1 MKKIYKALLLIL
13 CMVPICLQC
22 ASASDLF
29 YVSSDNFAYFI
40 VENNGLM
47 EMDLETGE
55 ALVYNEYIDIPSIVL
70 APDGD
75 ILINMR
81 YTIIKTDLYENTST
95 IFTIENEIEYWIYHM
110 KMFDDVLYVATTDEK
125 IYSMQPDGSDC
136 VQIADDAY
144 LLDYAVL
151 GTDLY
156 YCDGTAL
163 YWIDLQNESAKAQ
176 IIVNDIVDAIEI
188 FGDTVY
194 FTLGADRVLCAL
206 ESDGEYTP
214 LPLQGIREFVI
225 LPDGERVAAIMRRD
239 SSLRVFE
246 LNTGRECAVVAKDC
260 FTVAVAADE
269 KGFYYKVMEERSY
282 IYTVYRI
289 NEDYSSTLIEEN

>member
-1 MKKIYKALLLIL
+1 
-13 CMVPICLQC
+13 
-22 ASASDLF
+22 
-29 YVSSDNFAYFI
+29 
-40 VENNGLM
+40 
-47 EMDLETGE
+47 
-55 ALVYNEYIDIPSIVL
+55 
-70 APDGD
+70 
-75 ILINMR
+75 
-81 YTIIKTDLYENTST
+81 
-95 IFTIENEIEYWIYHM
+95 M

>member
-1 MKKIYKALLLIL
+1 MKKIYKVLLLIL
-13 CMVPICLQC
+13 CMMPMCLQC
-22 ASASDLF
+22 ASAVDLF
-29 YVSSDNFAYFI
+29 YVSSDDFAYFI

-55 ALVYNEYIDIPSIVL
+55 ALVYNEYIDIPSIAL

-95 IFTIENEIEYWIYHM
+95 IFSLEDETDAWIYHM
-110 KMFDDVLYVATTDEK
+110 KMFDGVLYVATTDEK
-125 IYSMQPDGSDC
+125 IYSMQPDGTDC

-156 YCDGTAL
+156 YCDGAAL

-176 IIVNDIVDAIEI
+176 IIVNDIVDTIEI

-206 ESDGEYTP
+206 ESDGEYAP
-214 LPLQGIREFVI
+214 LPLQGVREFAI

-246 LNTGRECAVVAKDC
+246 LNTGEECAVVAADC

-269 KGFYYKVMEERSY
+269 RGFYYKVMEERSY
-282 IYTVYRI
+282 IYTVYRT

>member
-1 MKKIYKALLLIL
+1 
-13 CMVPICLQC
+13 
-22 ASASDLF
+22 
-29 YVSSDNFAYFI
+29 
-40 VENNGLM
+40 M

-55 ALVYNEYIDIPSIVL
+55 ALIYNEYIDIPSIAL

-176 IIVNDIVDAIEI
+176 IVVNDIVDAIEI

-246 LNTGRECAVVAKDC
+246 LNTGEECAVVAKDC

-282 IYTVYRI
+282 IYTVYQV
-289 NEDYSSTLIEEN
+289 NADYSSTLIEEN

>member
-1 MKKIYKALLLIL
+1 MKKLRKILPLLL
-13 CMVPICLQC
+13 CMSVVCLQD
-22 ASASDLF
+22 ASAVDLF
-29 YVSSDNFAYFI
+29 YTSSENFAYFI

-47 EMDLETGE
+47 EMDLETDE
-55 ALVYNEYIDIPSIVL
+55 ALVYNEYIDIPSIAL

-176 IIVNDIVDAIEI
+176 IVVNDIVDAIEI

>member
-1 MKKIYKALLLIL
+1 MKKLRKILPLLL
-13 CMVPICLQC
+13 CMSVVCLQD
-22 ASASDLF
+22 ASAVDLF
-29 YVSSDNFAYFI
+29 YTSSENFAYFI

-55 ALVYNEYIDIPSIVL
+55 ALIYNEYIDIPSIAL

-75 ILINMR
+75 ILINTQD
-81 YTIIKTDLYENTST
+81 TIIKTDLYENTGT
-95 IFTIENEIEYWIYHM
+95 IFSLEDETDAWIYHM
-110 KMFDDVLYVATTDEK
+110 KMFDGMLYVATTDEK

-136 VQIADDAY
+136 VQIAEDAY

-156 YCDGTAL
+156 YCDGAAL
-163 YWIDLQNESAKAQ
+163 YWIDLQNESTKAQ
-176 IIVNDIVDAIEI
+176 IVVNDIVDAIEI

-194 FTLGADRVLCAL
+194 FTLGADRVLCTL

-214 LPLQGIREFVI
+214 LPLQGVREFAI

-246 LNTGRECAVVAKDC
+246 LNTGEECAVVAEDC

-269 KGFYYKVMEERSY
+269 KGFYYKVMEERNY
-282 IYTVYRI
+282 IYTVYQV

>member
-1 MKKIYKALLLIL
+1 MKKIYKVLLLIL
-13 CMVPICLQC
+13 CMMPMCLQC
-22 ASASDLF
+22 ASAVDLF
-29 YVSSDNFAYFI
+29 YVSSDDFAYFI

-55 ALVYNEYIDIPSIVL
+55 ALVYNEYIDIPSIAL

-95 IFTIENEIEYWIYHM
+95 IFSLEDETDAWIYHM
-110 KMFDDVLYVATTDEK
+110 KMFDGVLYVATTDEK
-125 IYSMQPDGSDC
+125 IYSMQPDGTDC

-156 YCDGTAL
+156 YCDGAAL

-206 ESDGEYTP
+206 ESDGEYAP
-214 LPLQGIREFVI
+214 LPLQGVREFAI

-246 LNTGRECAVVAKDC
+246 LNTGEECAVVAADC

-269 KGFYYKVMEERSY
+269 RGFYYKVMEERSY
-282 IYTVYRI
+282 IYTVYRT